1 MSALGAKHPEAARLL
16 ALRQRETAR
25 VPQWSA
31 ILRGSLV
38 RYFLTCGNKNC
49 RCHKAKRYRHGPYWY
64 VSVSRAA
71 GRSRLVLIREPQ
83 VPLARRG
90 IADYKKLWKALCR
103 ISDLN
108 LALLKAGNWRTDEPQ
123 RTRK

>member
-1 MSALGAKHPEAARLL
+1 MKALGDKRPGSTRLL
-16 ALRQRETAR
+16 ALRQRQTAR
-25 VPQWSA
+25 VPPWSA

-64 VSVSRAA
+64 VSVPRAA

-83 VPLARRG
+83 VQLARRG
-90 IADYKKLWKALCR
+90 IADYKRLWKALWR

-108 LALLKAGNWRTDEPQ
+108 LALLKAGDWRIDELE
-123 RTRK
+123 